1 METMGMTPEERL
13 VAEQAVLTLRLL
25 KEAAARAPMGQGM
38 NALEAVIHDQGK
50 EHLRQMMSLAAASR
64 PEAQKKVLL
73 PIPGEMRPSHRTA
86 KGSAVA
92 LCLRR
97 QRSTGGCRWPKTT
110 LSRYPAGGKGMR

>member
-1 METMGMTPEERL
+1 MMICDFRGVPGCFCHGGLVMEIKGMTPEERL

-64 PEAQKKVLL
+64 PEAQKK
-73 PIPGEMRPSHRTA
+73 
-86 KGSAVA
+86 GSA
-92 LCLRR
+92 
-97 QRSTGGCRWPKTT
+97 
-110 LSRYPAGGKGMR
+110 